1 MEKPRRRSPTELPML
16 FEIDPKPLGEELTAL
31 GGVPLVVRA
40 FRSLGLPGAIREHV
54 HIKQR
59 ERGYDEATFVESLV
73 VLNAVGGECVEDL
86 ERLREDAALSKL
98 LGHDFPSP
106 RATLEFL
113 YQFHDEQKMEE
124 AKGRR
129 APDEIAYIP
138 EESVELQ
145 GLGRVNRSL
154 VQELGSRCAE
164 QRIATVD
171 QDATIIE
178 SRKQE
183 ALRTYEGERG
193 YQPMLAVWAEM
204 DVVLADQF
212 RDGNVPA
219 MMEPLTVAKA
229 ALAALPGTVT
239 TYYFRGDSACHE
251 SGLVN
256 WLRDEKRADGP
267 QGFIGFAIS
276 ARLTEALH
284 AAILAVPEEAWEPYG
299 EPHAS
304 EIRECAEVD
313 FVPGEKT
320 ERKDTLPLRYVAIR
334 LRLRQEG
341 LFQDGSKE
349 RHFAI
354 VTNIG
359 DWSAER
365 LMQWHR
371 EKAGTVEGVHHV
383 VKNEL
388 AGGVMPCKYFG
399 ANAAWLRLVV
409 IAHNVLTALKRLA
422 LPAELLRARPKR
434 LRFLI
439 FNTAGRLVRHARS
452 LVLRL
457 AATAE
462 EIALWRAAR
471 QLLPVGT

>member
-1 MEKPRRRSPTELPML
+1 ML
-16 FEIDPKPLGEELTAL
+16 FEIDPQPLAEELTAL

-40 FRSLGLPGAIREHV
+40 FRSLGLPAVIQEHV
-54 HIKQR
+54 HIKER
-59 ERGYDEATFVESLV
+59 ERGYDEATYVESLV

-113 YQFHDEQKMEE
+113 YQFHDEQKIEE

-129 APDEIAYIP
+129 GPEEIAYIP
-138 EESVELQ
+138 EESAPLQ
-145 GLGRVNRSL
+145 GLGRVNRRL

-164 QRIATVD
+164 QGIATID

-219 MMEPLTVAKA
+219 MREPLTVAKA
-229 ALAALPGTVT
+229 AFAALPGTVKR
-239 TYYFRGDSACHE
+239 YYYRGDSACHE

-256 WLRDEKRADGP
+256 WLREEKRADGP
-267 QGFIGFAIS
+267 QGCIGFAIS
-276 ARLTEALH
+276 ARMSDALQE
-284 AAILAVPEEAWEPYG
+284 AILAVPEEAWKPYG
-299 EPHAS
+299 EPHPE
-304 EIRECAEVD
+304 EIRECAEVP
-313 FVPGEKT
+313 FVPGEKSEHKQT
-320 ERKDTLPLRYVAIR
+320 EPLRYVGIR
-334 LRLRQEG
+334 IRKRQGG
-341 LFQDGSKE
+341 LFEGGLAT
-349 RHFAI
+349 RHFAL
-354 VTNIG
+354 VSNVW
-359 DWSAER
+359 DWKAGR
-365 LMQWHR
+365 LIEWHR
-371 EKAGTVEGVHHV
+371 EKAGTIEAVHGV

-388 AGGVMPCKYFG
+388 AGGVLPSKYFG
-399 ANAAWLRLVV
+399 ANAAWLRLAV

-439 FNTAGRLVRHARS
+439 FNTPGRVAYHARRM
-452 LVLRL
+452 VLRL
-457 AATAE
+457 VTRLERLGEWIEA
-462 EIALWRAAR
+462 WR
-471 QLLPVGT
+471 LLPLRT

>member
-1 MEKPRRRSPTELPML
+1 ML

-40 FRSLGLPGAIREHV
+40 FRSLGLPAAIQEHV

-59 ERGYDEATFVESLV
+59 ERGYDEATYVESLV

-124 AKGRR
+124 AKRRR
-129 APDEIAYIP
+129 APDDIAYIP

-154 VQELGSRCAE
+154 VQELGSRCAG

-183 ALRTYEGERG
+183 ALLTYDGERG

-219 MMEPLTVAKA
+219 MMESRRAGWRRRRSQRC
-229 ALAALPGTVT
+229 PG
-239 TYYFRGDSACHE
+239 R
-251 SGLVN
+251 
-256 WLRDEKRADGP
+256 
-267 QGFIGFAIS
+267 
-276 ARLTEALH
+276 
-284 AAILAVPEEAWEPYG
+284 
-299 EPHAS
+299 
-304 EIRECAEVD
+304 
-313 FVPGEKT
+313 
-320 ERKDTLPLRYVAIR
+320 
-334 LRLRQEG
+334 
-341 LFQDGSKE
+341 
-349 RHFAI
+349 
-354 VTNIG
+354 
-359 DWSAER
+359 
-365 LMQWHR
+365 
-371 EKAGTVEGVHHV
+371 
-383 VKNEL
+383 
-388 AGGVMPCKYFG
+388 
-399 ANAAWLRLVV
+399 
-409 IAHNVLTALKRLA
+409 
-422 LPAELLRARPKR
+422 
-434 LRFLI
+434 
-439 FNTAGRLVRHARS
+439 
-452 LVLRL
+452 
-457 AATAE
+457 
-462 EIALWRAAR
+462 
-471 QLLPVGT
+471 

>member
-1 MEKPRRRSPTELPML
+1 ML
-16 FEIDPKPLGEELTAL
+16 FEIDPQPLAEELTAL

-40 FRSLGLPGAIREHV
+40 FRSLGLPAAIQEHV
-54 HIKQR
+54 QIKER
-59 ERGYDEATFVESLV
+59 ERGYDEATYVESLV

-86 ERLREDAALSKL
+86 ERLREDVALSQL

-129 APDEIAYIP
+129 APEEIAYIP
-138 EESVELQ
+138 EESAPLQ

-164 QRIATVD
+164 QGIATVD

-229 ALAALPGTVT
+229 AFAALPGTVK
-239 TYYFRGDSACHE
+239 TYYYRGDSACHE

-276 ARLTEALH
+276 ARH
-284 AAILAVPEEAWEPYG
+284 
-299 EPHAS
+299 
-304 EIRECAEVD
+304 
-313 FVPGEKT
+313 
-320 ERKDTLPLRYVAIR
+320 ERGA
-334 LRLRQEG
+334 
-341 LFQDGSKE
+341 
-349 RHFAI
+349 
-354 VTNIG
+354 
-359 DWSAER
+359 
-365 LMQWHR
+365 
-371 EKAGTVEGVHHV
+371 
-383 VKNEL
+383 
-388 AGGVMPCKYFG
+388 AGGDPGG
-399 ANAAWLRLVV
+399 ARGSLEAVWGAAPGGGSGMCRGAVRAGGEVGTQRDRTFALRGDSDTQ
-409 IAHNVLTALKRLA
+409 A
-422 LPAELLRARPKR
+422 
-434 LRFLI
+434 
-439 FNTAGRLVRHARS
+439 AGRFV
-452 LVLRL
+452 
-457 AATAE
+457 
-462 EIALWRAAR
+462 
-471 QLLPVGT
+471 